1 MKQKKIFVFIL
12 FLICILFI
20 ILGIVKSTM
29 QIKVNKFVSQ
39 TDYDNDG
46 IVDSEEFIYRA
57 RQEAENKVEYTN
69 EYYQGGYPPSDKG
82 VCTDVIWRAF
92 MEAGYVLRDMVN
104 EDIKENREDYP
115 WIKNI
120 DKNIDFRRVRNLE
133 VFFDKNAEILT
144 TEIIPGNI
152 ENLEKW
158 QGGDIVIFGEYNHI
172 AIISDKRNY
181 MGVPYIIHN
190 SGPVAK
196 EENTLIFWRDFQGG
210 ITKHYRFSK

>member
-1 MKQKKIFVFIL
+1 MKQKKIYIFIL

-20 ILGIVKSTM
+20 ILGIVKSSV

-57 RQEAENKVEYTN
+57 RQEAENKVEYTD

-82 VCTDVIWRAF
+82 VCTDVVWRAF
-92 MEAGYVLRDMVN
+92 MQAGYVLRDMVN

-115 WIKNI
+115 WIENI

-133 VFFDKNAEILT
+133 VFFDRNAEILT
-144 TEIIPGNI
+144 TEIIPGDI

-158 QGGDIVIFGEYNHI
+158 QGGDIVIFGKYNHI

-190 SGPVAK
+190 AGPVAK
-196 EENTLIFWRDFQGG
+196 EENTLILWRDFQGG